1 VDPGL
6 ANKWDNGHEGNYWS
20 SFNGTDLFGGTYQ
33 NVSGSDAI
41 GDTPYVID
49 ENNKDNYPLMGKF
62 SSLDATLAGETFQVS
77 VISNSTTSDFKF
89 EVGTETGNKIIQFN
103 IMGAEGTIGFSRIA
117 IPIGL
122 MSPPVI
128 VLAGQREIVP
138 TLLNIQNTAL
148 NYLYFTYSHSNQTI
162 LIISSKTLDLYN
174 QLLDMFLNYTT
185 QLQTGLDNLNKTY
198 NGLLDSYAN
207 LLGNYSQ
214 LQQDYSA
221 LNASYQQHLL
231 DYNQNL
237 QNVRSLMYIFAA
249 ATAVLIV
256 IIVYFSK
263 HVFSQPKEAPEEKEP
278 ILS

>member
-1 VDPGL
+1 MDPGL
-6 ANKWDNGHEGNYWS
+6 VNKWDNDHEGNYWS
-20 SFNGTDLFGGTYQ
+20 IYNGTDSFGGPYQ

-49 ENNKDNYPLMGKF
+49 ANNKDNYPLMGKF
-62 SSLDATLAGETFQVS
+62 SSFDATFASEPFQIS
-77 VISNSTTSDFKF
+77 VISNSTVSNFKF

-103 IMGAEGTIGFSRIA
+103 VTGAEGTVGFSRIA
-117 IPIGL
+117 IPTGL
-122 MSPPVI
+122 MSPQVI

-138 TLLNIQNTAL
+138 TLLNIPNTAL

-174 QLLDMFLNYTT
+174 QLLDRFLNNTT
-185 QLQTGLDNLNKTY
+185 QLQADLDNLNKTY
-198 NGLLDSYAN
+198 NGLLDSYLN

-214 LQQDYSA
+214 LQQNYSA

-231 DYNQNL
+231 DYGQNL

-249 ATAVLIV
+249 ATAILIV